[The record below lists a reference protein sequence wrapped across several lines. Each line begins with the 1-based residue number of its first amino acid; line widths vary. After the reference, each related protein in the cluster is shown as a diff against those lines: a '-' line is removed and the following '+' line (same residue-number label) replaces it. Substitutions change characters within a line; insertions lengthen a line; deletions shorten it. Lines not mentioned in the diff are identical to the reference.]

1 MFKMSINREWHQK
14 HKMKKN
20 ATEKEKIK
28 WHIEHEKNCSCRKMP
43 ESIKKK
49 IRKNEFQS
57 KE

>member
-1 MFKMSINREWHQK
+1 MSINREWHQK